1 MLLKTLQDSQEK
13 TCVYCEIFKKNLF
26 YRTAL
31 VAVSALRNQA
41 FRIMTLKLI
50 ATPNGPCGL
59 SRHETLTF
67 ERVKG

>member
-1 MLLKTLQDSQEK
+1 MFLKILQDSQEK

-26 YRTAL
+26 SRTPL

-41 FRIMTLKLI
+41 FRIMTLKLM
-50 ATPNGPCGL
+50 ATSNGPCGP

-67 ERVKG
+67 GRVKG